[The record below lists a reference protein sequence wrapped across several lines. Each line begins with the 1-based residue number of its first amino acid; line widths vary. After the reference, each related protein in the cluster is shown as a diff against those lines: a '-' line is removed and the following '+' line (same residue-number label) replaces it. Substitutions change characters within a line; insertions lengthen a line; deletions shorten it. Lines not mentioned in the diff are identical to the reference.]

1 MCSACCTLSGFN
13 FDLFIFSSSS
23 VIMAAS
29 VLESS
34 AAFSER
40 ALSIGVEQWIVDKFS
55 EKHFASFG
63 KLAFAIPYTPQNA
76 DDTPFKQFIEDIIEQ
91 PPSQDQLA
99 TLRRLFFEA
108 HTMALSDVRSRVEA
122 TPDPAVAVKR
132 LPTAERVARQADQEK
147 RLGGIIFTPDV
158 IPSNHI
164 VDLFVEMCESGILT
178 YLKPEQCCSR
188 SMEVSSFKKDPTIST
203 DSSGML
209 KIGNKHS
216 DITCDAGTELK
227 LRAAWQRQSLAMDLA
242 GLATFSVVES
252 WVQYLFTHLTRE
264 QPRGFAK
271 VTLNQLLECDKRLF
285 TIASHRTMGRL
296 KGEAGGD
303 KPLDEIIQ
311 ELGSSHEI
319 LQYLT
324 PYPQVKGHDP
334 PPRGSDEERPNKR
347 PKGDKGAKNDKS
359 KEAGPAK
366 TSSRI
371 QIPEGCSTHDDQ
383 NRPLCFKYQVG
394 KCSFKG
400 PAGKRCAKGFHKCYK
415 TGCYRNR
422 PFHQCNHSD

>member
-1 MCSACCTLSGFN
+1 
-13 FDLFIFSSSS
+13 
-23 VIMAAS
+23 MAAS

-227 LRAAWQRQSLAMDLA
+227 LRAAWQRRSLAMDLA

-285 TIASHRTMGRL
+285 TIASHRTMGGL

-334 PPRGSDEERPNKR
+334 PPRGSDEDGQTRGPRGTRVQRMTNLKR
-347 PKGDKGAKNDKS
+347 LDLLRLHHVFRSQMDAAHMMIRTDHYASSIRLASVHSKGRRVSA
-359 KEAGPAK
+359 APRVF
-366 TSSRI
+366 TSVTR
-371 QIPEGCSTHDDQ
+371 
-383 NRPLCFKYQVG
+383 LV
-394 KCSFKG
+394 
-400 PAGKRCAKGFHKCYK
+400 A
-415 TGCYRNR
+415 TGTDRFINATTVTDLRRNR
-422 PFHQCNHSD
+422 YHP